1 MIPKTER
8 VDLDEEVRRMV
19 WAFPMGDSR
28 QAAVRDLAD
37 RIKDRLCASRAMAE
51 IIQQAMWEA
60 QAEAAERRLMA
71 RCPRCGLVWGIER
84 KHIKELPDVK

>member
-1 MIPKTER
+1 MRAPKREAYLMAPKTER

-37 RIKDRLCASRAMAE
+37 RIKDRL
-51 IIQQAMWEA
+51 
-60 QAEAAERRLMA
+60 RRLMA